1 MTYIRD
7 HKRHRLDAIEHAGLA
22 AAHQRAV
29 SGSGGQQPS
38 EDEQLEKARELQRWR
53 CCVVLLTVSFQ
64 DRTPLSTPPTTH

>member
-22 AAHQRAV
+22 AAV

-38 EDEQLEKARELQRWR
+38 EDELEKARELQRWR
-53 CCVVLLTVSFQ
+53 
-64 DRTPLSTPPTTH
+64 